1 MTPTPIK
8 AVSWLTDKRFWM
20 AAIVLAI
27 LGTLTYYEYR
37 NEIISKEKQL
47 LEQEL
52 QSRKDEIEEK
62 KKYLKVKE
70 EEIQEL
76 KRQNEGMM
84 IRNKEIE
91 ERYTAENKLLMS
103 LLEQERQYKD
113 SAIPESIANALNRPG
128 NVSDWNK
135 PRNLSEAVEDKE
147 KRKPSP
153 LLSHPFDPNRSVIDP
168 MYMDRKL
175 N

>member
-1 MTPTPIK
+1 MTPPPIK
-8 AVSWLTDKRFWM
+8 AFSWLTDKRFWI
-20 AAIVLAI
+20 AVVILAI

-52 QSRKDEIEEK
+52 KARKDEIEEK
-62 KKYLKVKE
+62 KQYLKVKE
-70 EEIQEL
+70 EEILEL

-84 IRNKEIE
+84 MRNKEIE
-91 ERYTAENKLLMS
+91 DRYNQETKLLMS

-113 SAIPESIANALNRPG
+113 SAIPESIANALN
-128 NVSDWNK
+128 K
-135 PRNLSEAVEDKE
+135 PRNLSETVEEKE
-147 KRKPSP
+147 KLKPSP
-153 LLSHPFDPNRSVIDP
+153 PLSHPFDPSRSVIDP

>member
-20 AAIVLAI
+20 AAIVLTI

-113 SAIPESIANALNRPG
+113 SAIPESIANALN
-128 NVSDWNK
+128 K

-168 MYMDRKL
+168 MYMDRKV

>member
-8 AVSWLTDKRFWM
+8 AVSWLTDKRVWM
-20 AAIVLAI
+20 AAIVLTI

-70 EEIQEL
+70 EEIELL

-113 SAIPESIANALNRPG
+113 SAIPESIANALN
-128 NVSDWNK
+128 K
-135 PRNLSEAVEDKE
+135 PKNLSEAVEDKE

-153 LLSHPFDPNRSVIDP
+153 LLSHPFDPSRSVIDP
-168 MYMDRKL
+168 MYMERKV

>member
-8 AVSWLTDKRFWM
+8 AMSWLTDKRVWM

-52 QSRKDEIEEK
+52 QSRKNEIEEK

-70 EEIQEL
+70 EEIELL
-76 KRQNEGMM
+76 KRHNEGMM

-113 SAIPESIANALNRPG
+113 SAIPESIANALN
-128 NVSDWNK
+128 K
-135 PRNLSEAVEDKE
+135 PKNLSEAVEDKE
-147 KRKPSP
+147 KRKVSP

>member
-8 AVSWLTDKRFWM
+8 AVSWLTDKRVWM
-20 AAIVLAI
+20 VAIVLAI

-70 EEIQEL
+70 EEIELL

-91 ERYTAENKLLMS
+91 ERYTVENKLLMS

-113 SAIPESIANALNRPG
+113 SAIPESIANALN
-128 NVSDWNK
+128 K
-135 PRNLSEAVEDKE
+135 PKNLSEAVEDKE

>member
-8 AVSWLTDKRFWM
+8 AMSWLTDKRVWM

-70 EEIQEL
+70 EEIELL

-113 SAIPESIANALNRPG
+113 SAIPESIANVL
-128 NVSDWNK
+128 NK

>member
-8 AVSWLTDKRFWM
+8 AMSWLTDKRVWM
-20 AAIVLAI
+20 VAIVLAI

-70 EEIQEL
+70 EEIELL

-113 SAIPESIANALNRPG
+113 SAIPESIANALN
-128 NVSDWNK
+128 K
-135 PRNLSEAVEDKE
+135 PKNLSEAVEDKE

>member
-8 AVSWLTDKRFWM
+8 AMSWLTDKRVWM
-20 AAIVLAI
+20 ATIVLAI

-70 EEIQEL
+70 EEIELL

-113 SAIPESIANALNRPG
+113 SAIPESIANALN
-128 NVSDWNK
+128 K
-135 PRNLSEAVEDKE
+135 PKNLSEAVEDKE

>member
-8 AVSWLTDKRFWM
+8 AMSWLTDKRVWM

-62 KKYLKVKE
+62 KQYLKVKE
-70 EEIQEL
+70 GEIELL

-113 SAIPESIANALNRPG
+113 SAIPESIANALN
-128 NVSDWNK
+128 K
-135 PRNLSEAVEDKE
+135 PRNLSETVEDKE

-168 MYMDRKL
+168 MYMDRKV

>member
-8 AVSWLTDKRFWM
+8 AMSWLTDKRVWM

-70 EEIQEL
+70 EEIELL

-113 SAIPESIANALNRPG
+113 SAIPESIANALN
-128 NVSDWNK
+128 K
-135 PRNLSEAVEDKE
+135 PRNLSDAVEDKE
-147 KRKPSP
+147 KHKPSP

-168 MYMDRKL
+168 LYMDRKL

>member
-1 MTPTPIK
+1 MTPTPVK
-8 AVSWLTDKRFWM
+8 AFSWLTDKRVWM
-20 AAIVLAI
+20 AAIIVAI

-62 KKYLKVKE
+62 KRYLKVKE
-70 EEIQEL
+70 EEIELL

-91 ERYTAENKLLMS
+91 ERYTQENKLLMS

-113 SAIPESIANALNRPG
+113 SAIPESIANALN
-128 NVSDWNK
+128 K
-135 PRNLSEAVEDKE
+135 PRNLSEAVENKE
-147 KRKPSP
+147 KMKSSP
-153 LLSHPFDPNRSVIDP
+153 LLAHPFDPNRSVIDP
-168 MYMDRKL
+168 MYMDRKV

>member
-8 AVSWLTDKRFWM
+8 AMSWLTDKRVWM

-70 EEIQEL
+70 EEIELL

-113 SAIPESIANALNRPG
+113 SAIPESIANALN
-128 NVSDWNK
+128 K
-135 PRNLSEAVEDKE
+135 PKNLSEAAEDKE

-153 LLSHPFDPNRSVIDP
+153 LLSHPFDANRSVIDP

>member
-8 AVSWLTDKRFWM
+8 AMGWLTDKRFWM

-70 EEIQEL
+70 EEIELL
-76 KRQNEGMM
+76 KRQNEDMM

-113 SAIPESIANALNRPG
+113 SAIPESIANALN
-128 NVSDWNK
+128 K

-147 KRKPSP
+147 KRKSSP

>member
-8 AVSWLTDKRFWM
+8 AVSWLTDKRVWM

-70 EEIQEL
+70 EEIELL

-113 SAIPESIANALNRPG
+113 SAIPESIANALN
-128 NVSDWNK
+128 K
-135 PRNLSEAVEDKE
+135 PRNLNEAVEDKE

-168 MYMDRKL
+168 IYMDRKL

>member
-1 MTPTPIK
+1 MTPPVK
-8 AVSWLTDKRFWM
+8 AFSWLTDKRVWM
-20 AAIVLAI
+20 VAIILTI

-47 LEQEL
+47 LELEL
-52 QSRKDEIEEK
+52 ESRNKEIEEK
-62 KKYLKVKE
+62 KRYLKVKE

-91 ERYTAENKLLMS
+91 ERYTQESKLLMS

-113 SAIPESIANALNRPG
+113 SAIPDSIANAL
-128 NVSDWNK
+128 NK

-147 KRKPSP
+147 KQKVSP
-153 LLSHPFDPNRSVIDP
+153 LLSHPFDPSRSVIDP
-168 MYMDRKL
+168 LYMERKL

>member
-8 AVSWLTDKRFWM
+8 AVSWLTDKRVWM

-70 EEIQEL
+70 EEIELL

-113 SAIPESIANALNRPG
+113 SAIPESIANALN
-128 NVSDWNK
+128 K
-135 PRNLSEAVEDKE
+135 PRNLSETVEDKE

-168 MYMDRKL
+168 MYMDRKMD
-175 N
+175 

>member
-8 AVSWLTDKRFWM
+8 AVSWLTDKRVWM

-70 EEIQEL
+70 EEIELL

-113 SAIPESIANALNRPG
+113 SAIPESIANALN
-128 NVSDWNK
+128 K
-135 PRNLSEAVEDKE
+135 PRNLSETVEDKE
-147 KRKPSP
+147 KPKVSP

>member
-1 MTPTPIK
+1 MTPTPVK
-8 AVSWLTDKRFWM
+8 AFSWLTDKRVWM
-20 AAIVLAI
+20 AAIIVAI

-70 EEIQEL
+70 EEIELL

-113 SAIPESIANALNRPG
+113 SAIPESIANALN
-128 NVSDWNK
+128 K
-135 PRNLSEAVEDKE
+135 PKNLSEAVEDKE

-153 LLSHPFDPNRSVIDP
+153 LLSHPFDPSRSVIDP
-168 MYMDRKL
+168 MYMERKL

>member
-8 AVSWLTDKRFWM
+8 AVSWLTDKRVWM

-62 KKYLKVKE
+62 KKYSQVKE
-70 EEIQEL
+70 EEIELL

-113 SAIPESIANALNRPG
+113 SAIPESIANALN
-128 NVSDWNK
+128 K
-135 PRNLSEAVEDKE
+135 PKNLSEAVEDKE

>member
-8 AVSWLTDKRFWM
+8 AMSWLTDKRVWIT
-20 AAIVLAI
+20 AIIVAI
-27 LGTLTYYEYR
+27 LGTLAYYEYR

-70 EEIQEL
+70 EEIELL

-113 SAIPESIANALNRPG
+113 SAIPESIANALN
-128 NVSDWNK
+128 K
-135 PRNLSEAVEDKE
+135 PKNLSETVEDKE

>member
-8 AVSWLTDKRFWM
+8 AMSWLTDKRVWM

-70 EEIQEL
+70 EEIELL

-113 SAIPESIANALNRPG
+113 SAIPESIANALN
-128 NVSDWNK
+128 K
-135 PRNLSEAVEDKE
+135 PRNLSDAVEDKE
-147 KRKPSP
+147 KRTPSP

>member
-1 MTPTPIK
+1 MTPPIK
-8 AVSWLTDKRFWM
+8 AMSWLTDKRFWI
-20 AAIVLAI
+20 AAIVIAI

-52 QSRKDEIEEK
+52 EARKTEIEEK
-62 KKYLKVKE
+62 KQYLKVKE
-70 EEIQEL
+70 EEILEL

-84 IRNKEIE
+84 MRNKEIE
-91 ERYTAENKLLMS
+91 DRYNQETKLLMS

-113 SAIPESIANALNRPG
+113 SAIPDSIANALNGPR
-128 NVSDWNK
+128 NVSEWNK
-135 PRNLSEAVEDKE
+135 PRNLSETVEEKE
-147 KRKPSP
+147 KTKPSP
-153 LLSHPFDPNRSVIDP
+153 LLSHPFDPSRSVIDP

>member
-8 AVSWLTDKRFWM
+8 AVSWLTDRRVWM

-70 EEIQEL
+70 EEIELL

-113 SAIPESIANALNRPG
+113 SAIPESIANALN
-128 NVSDWNK
+128 K
-135 PRNLSEAVEDKE
+135 PRNLSETVEDKE

>member
-20 AAIVLAI
+20 AAIVLTI

-70 EEIQEL
+70 EEIELL

-113 SAIPESIANALNRPG
+113 SAIPESIANALN
-128 NVSDWNK
+128 K

-147 KRKPSP
+147 KRNPST

-168 MYMDRKL
+168 MYMDRKM

>member
-8 AVSWLTDKRFWM
+8 AMSWLTDKRVWM

-70 EEIQEL
+70 DEIQEL

-103 LLEQERQYKD
+103 LLEQERQYRD
-113 SAIPESIANALNRPG
+113 SAIPESIANALN
-128 NVSDWNK
+128 K
-135 PRNLSEAVEDKE
+135 PKNLSEAVEDKE
-147 KRKPSP
+147 KRKPSQ

>member
-8 AVSWLTDKRFWM
+8 AMSWLTDKRVWM

-70 EEIQEL
+70 EEIELL

-113 SAIPESIANALNRPG
+113 SAIPESIANALN
-128 NVSDWNK
+128 K
-135 PRNLSEAVEDKE
+135 PKNLSEAVEDKE